1 MLVLGLLFVLVL
13 VVITYFCPQ
22 KIYVNE
28 IHGGILYK
36 NDCLVSSKSI
46 VVRDSLIESFLIPS
60 GITGQQLISANG
72 KFNLIMKSDGNLT
85 VYNDSGTSIWQSN
98 TSGSGTTPYRAIMES
113 TGNFVVYDSKNAK
126 IWETGTSTANS
137 SLLLD
142 STGMFKILNSSS
154 KVLWVSDCTKVT
166 QGPFTSE
173 CLKKWWADKGC
184 TADITK
190 TTNYSTWLANTGTST
205 AMQTSFNTLATT
217 KDNVSCFLCYGVSA
231 FQKYKMS
238 KLESGVSLSSV
249 SSVYTNGDRLW
260 SPDETSY
267 YLTFTSDGDLVVKN
281 SSGTTTWSAGASDGS
296 SPYSLKIVN
305 GNLLLNNT
313 YGSTYWS
320 IMEGTAIYLTIDNNG
335 VLRLYNSSSVVWI
348 SDCSKLT
355 NGPFTENCMKQWWM
369 DKGCT
374 TDTTKYTNY
383 YSWKSDTGTGTA
395 MQNKIN
401 TLATTQDESSSQA
414 CYGLALFD
422 KYKLSSLQKEQK
434 LSSNVSSGAYWNPNG
449 QRLWSPDGSSYYMVM
464 QKDGN
469 LVVYNKNGT
478 ALNYQSNEGT
488 NIWQSNTAN
497 KGSAPYKAQLDTDG
511 DFVIY
516 DSANTKIWRTYTN
529 LTNTVPIL
537 SLDNTGGL
545 TLISQNRSNAI
556 QWMSKFDSNKLSKL
570 ESGEVLSPSQSLWS
584 PDGTSYKLSLLTNGN
599 LVLYDNSSNI
609 TWQTNTATTGTV
621 VYKLKLA
628 TNGILTLWDNANS
641 GKWSPTGVVSVPGGT
656 NVSLTLDNNGQLKL
670 SDPNNNVKWVSDCS
684 KLTIGPFSPG
694 CLQTWWGNKKCTSYV
709 TKQTDYSTWLAN
721 TGSSTDMQTRFNTIA
736 TTQDE
741 TSSQSCYEI
750 SVYEKYK
757 LSTLTSGAAISSTS
771 TNSNKLWSPNG
782 SSYNLKPQNDGNL
795 VLYNSS
801 GTSIWSSGTS
811 GTSPPYTLTMRVD
824 GNLVFTDSSGIAK
837 WSSGTSGT
845 GVTLTVSDTGQ
856 LKLSDPSNNVKWV
869 SDCTKLTTGPFSPG
883 CLSNWWSDKGCT
895 TDITANTSYSTWLS
909 NTGTSTDMQTSFNTL
924 ATTQDET
931 SSQQCYGI
939 SMYEKYKFST
949 LSSGAVISSTST
961 NSNKLWSPDG
971 SSYYLVPKNDG
982 SLILYNSSGTSIWSS
997 GTSGTN
1003 PPYKLYMQTD
1013 GNLVLYDKS
1022 NTAKWS
1028 SGTTGSGVKL
1038 VLTNDGIFYLVD
1050 SSNKLKWISKERRL
1064 SSVKNSGYSI
1074 DNNGNTINNGNAI
1087 TLWENNDS
1095 TAQKWVYNPDKTIR
1109 SKTNTDYCIDI
1120 PGGTLPAANTSG
1132 TNIKL
1137 WQCNGS
1143 TAQKFEY
1150 DTVNKTFAVDKNKNF
1165 CLDIN
1170 GGTISNGS
1178 NIQIYTCNSS
1188 NAQQFNLI

>member
-401 TLATTQDESSSQA
+401 TLATTQDETSSQA
-414 CYGLALFD
+414 
-422 KYKLSSLQKEQK
+422 
-434 LSSNVSSGAYWNPNG
+434 
-449 QRLWSPDGSSYYMVM
+449 
-464 QKDGN
+464 
-469 LVVYNKNGT
+469 
-478 ALNYQSNEGT
+478 
-488 NIWQSNTAN
+488 
-497 KGSAPYKAQLDTDG
+497 
-511 DFVIY
+511 
-516 DSANTKIWRTYTN
+516 
-529 LTNTVPIL
+529 
-537 SLDNTGGL
+537 
-545 TLISQNRSNAI
+545 
-556 QWMSKFDSNKLSKL
+556 
-570 ESGEVLSPSQSLWS
+570 
-584 PDGTSYKLSLLTNGN
+584 
-599 LVLYDNSSNI
+599 
-609 TWQTNTATTGTV
+609 
-621 VYKLKLA
+621 
-628 TNGILTLWDNANS
+628 
-641 GKWSPTGVVSVPGGT
+641 
-656 NVSLTLDNNGQLKL
+656 
-670 SDPNNNVKWVSDCS
+670 
-684 KLTIGPFSPG
+684 
-694 CLQTWWGNKKCTSYV
+694 
-709 TKQTDYSTWLAN
+709 
-721 TGSSTDMQTRFNTIA
+721 
-736 TTQDE
+736 
-741 TSSQSCYEI
+741 
-750 SVYEKYK
+750 
-757 LSTLTSGAAISSTS
+757 
-771 TNSNKLWSPNG
+771 
-782 SSYNLKPQNDGNL
+782 
-795 VLYNSS
+795 
-801 GTSIWSSGTS
+801 
-811 GTSPPYTLTMRVD
+811 
-824 GNLVFTDSSGIAK
+824 
-837 WSSGTSGT
+837 
-845 GVTLTVSDTGQ
+845 
-856 LKLSDPSNNVKWV
+856 
-869 SDCTKLTTGPFSPG
+869 
-883 CLSNWWSDKGCT
+883 
-895 TDITANTSYSTWLS
+895 
-909 NTGTSTDMQTSFNTL
+909 
-924 ATTQDET
+924 
-931 SSQQCYGI
+931 CYGI

-971 SSYYLVPKNDG
+971 SSYNLIPKNDG
-982 SLILYNSSGTSIWSS
+982 SLILYNSSGTNIWSS

-1003 PPYKLYMQTD
+1003 PPYKLSMQTD

-1028 SGTTGSGVKL
+1028 TGTSGSGVKL

-1064 SSVKNSGYSI
+1064 SSVANTGYSI
-1074 DNNGNTINNGNAI
+1074 DNNGNTINNGNGI

-1095 TAQKWVYNPDKTIR
+1095 TAQQWVYNSDKTIR
-1109 SKTNTDYCIDI
+1109 NKSNTDYCIDI
-1120 PGGTLPAANTSG
+1120 PGGTLPAANTAG
-1132 TNIKL
+1132 TFVKL

-1150 DTVNKTFAVDKNKNF
+1150 DTVNKTFAVDKDKSF
-1165 CLDIN
+1165 CLDLPNTKIEN
-1170 GGTISNGS
+1170 GNK
-1178 NIQIYTCNSS
+1178 IQIYTCNSA
-1188 NAQQFNLI
+1188 NAQKWNLI